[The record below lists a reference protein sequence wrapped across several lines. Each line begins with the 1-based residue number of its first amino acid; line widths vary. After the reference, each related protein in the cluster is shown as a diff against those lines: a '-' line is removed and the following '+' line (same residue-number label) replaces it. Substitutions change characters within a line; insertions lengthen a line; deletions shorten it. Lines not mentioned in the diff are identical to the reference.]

1 MRDGLASYPGL
12 ALIRPLIT
20 PKSQIAENPAL
31 SLRFRASIRV
41 SLARPV
47 LVENLGRMLIRREKG
62 LNCEFRQG
70 NINRRPEYRDRTNK
84 R

>member
-31 SLRFRASIRV
+31 SLRFRASICV

-47 LVENLGRMLIRREKG
+47 FVENLGCMLIRREKG
-62 LNCEFRQG
+62 LNREFRQG
-70 NINRRPEYRDRTNK
+70 NINGRPEDRDRADK
-84 R
+84 G